1 MEPNVRS
8 TKVVDCGS
16 SVPVRPWGIGGSDI
30 GAILGLSPYRGPV
43 DVWAEK
49 VGGSGGQGGG
59 SGSEAIHL
67 RYGQHLE
74 PFVAREYERMTG
86 HVTHEHPRTLRHP
99 KHPHLFA
106 HVDRL
111 VGREGRAVV
120 DSGGNICTPT
130 LLECKTASAFSAD
143 QWGQAWTDQVPHAY
157 LVQCVWYTT
166 ITGCEEAHL
175 AVLLGNSEFRVY
187 RVGHDR
193 GLGERLVNAALCF
206 WDEHVMTG
214 IPPQPTTRAEVLK
227 LYPLEVA
234 GLEVEADDEA
244 IRQLRRLRRIQGLNK
259 RLEQSSEHIKQRLTA
274 LIRDAERLCSN
285 GSTLATWRSC
295 APSHRVDVARL
306 RRERP
311 DIAGEYLIES
321 APSRRLVLGGA
332 SDA

>member
-1 MEPNVRS
+1 MGPNVRS
-8 TKVVDCGS
+8 ISGVDCS
-16 SVPVRPWGIGGSDI
+16 SSAPVRPWGIGGSDI

-49 VGGSGGQGGG
+49 VGGAAGGGSGGS

-74 PFVAREYERMTG
+74 PFVAREYERVTG
-86 HVTHEHPRTLRHP
+86 HMT
-99 KHPHLFA
+99 

-111 VGREGRAVV
+111 VGRGGGTVV
-120 DSGGNICTPT
+120 DASGCICTPT
-130 LLECKTASAFSAD
+130 LLECKTASAFTAD

-175 AVLLGNSEFRVY
+175 AVLLGNSEFRVF

-193 GLGERLVNAALCF
+193 GLSERLVDAALCF

-227 LYPLEVA
+227 LYPREVA

-244 IRQLRRLRRIQGLNK
+244 VLQLRRLRRIQGLTK
-259 RLEQSSEHIKQRLTA
+259 RLEQSSEQIKLQLTA
-274 LIRDAERLCSN
+274 LMKDAERICSK
-285 GSTLATWRSC
+285 GRTLATWRSGS
-295 APSHRVDVARL
+295 PWRRVDVARL
-306 RRERP
+306 RQERP
-311 DIAGEYLIES
+311 DIAGEYLFES
-321 APSRRLVLGGA
+321 APTRRLVLGGL

>member
-1 MEPNVRS
+1 M
-8 TKVVDCGS
+8 GS
-16 SVPVRPWGIGGSDI
+16 KLKSITGIGCSSSAPVRPWGIGGSDI

-43 DVWAEK
+43 DVWADK
-49 VGGSGGQGGG
+49 VRGHGGGG
-59 SGSEAIHL
+59 SDEIHL

-74 PFVAREYERMTG
+74 PFVAREYERVTG
-86 HVTHEHPRTLRHP
+86 HVTHEHPTTLRHP

-111 VGREGRAVV
+111 VGRDGREVLDTEGV
-120 DSGGNICTPT
+120 ICTPT

-157 LVQCVWYTT
+157 LAQCVWYTT

-193 GLGERLVNAALCF
+193 GLGERLVKAALCF

-227 LYPLEVA
+227 LYPTEVA

-244 IRQLRRLRRIQGLNK
+244 INHLRRLRRIQGLAK
-259 RLEQSSEHIKQRLTA
+259 RLEHSSEQIKQRLTA
-274 LIRDAERLCSN
+274 LMKDAERLCSQ
-285 GSTLATWRSC
+285 GRTLATWRSC
-295 APSHRVDVARL
+295 APSQRVDVARL

-311 DIAGEYLIES
+311 EIAGEYLVES
-321 APSRRLVLGGA
+321 APSRRLVLGGT
-332 SDA
+332 SDE

>member
-1 MEPNVRS
+1 MSPNVQS
-8 TKVVDCGS
+8 IKGIDCS
-16 SVPVRPWGIGGSDI
+16 SSAPARPWGIGGSDI
-30 GAILGLSPYRGPV
+30 GAILGLSPYRGPM

-49 VGGSGGQGGG
+49 VRGDGRGGVAN
-59 SGSEAIHL
+59 AIHL

-74 PFVAREYERMTG
+74 PFVAKEYERITG
-86 HVTHEHPRTLRHP
+86 HMTHEHPKTLRHP
-99 KHPHLFA
+99 RHPHLFA

-111 VGREGRAVV
+111 VGREGRAVL
-120 DSGGNICTPT
+120 DAEGGICTPT

-157 LVQCVWYTT
+157 LAQCAWYTT
-166 ITGCEEAHL
+166 ITGCDEAHL

-193 GLGERLVNAALCF
+193 VLSERLVDAALCF

-214 IPPQPTTRAEVLK
+214 IPPQPTTRAEVLR
-227 LYPLEVA
+227 LYPTEVV

-244 IRQLRRLRRIQGLNK
+244 IRQLRRLRRIQGLTK
-259 RLEQSSEHIKQRLTA
+259 RLEHSSEQIKQQLTA
-274 LIRDAERLCSN
+274 LMKDAERICSQ
-285 GSTLATWRSC
+285 GRTLATWRSGS
-295 APSHRVDVARL
+295 PSHRVDVARL
-306 RRERP
+306 RKERP

-321 APSRRLVLGGA
+321 APTRRLVLGGV